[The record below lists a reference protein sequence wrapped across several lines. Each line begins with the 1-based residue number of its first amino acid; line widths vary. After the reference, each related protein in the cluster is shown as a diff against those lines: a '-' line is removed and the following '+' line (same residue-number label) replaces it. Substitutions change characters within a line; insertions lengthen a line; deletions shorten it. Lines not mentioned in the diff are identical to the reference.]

1 MFISTNY
8 KAMNLITGQTF
19 SIAGNIFF
27 ANVKDERSNSP
38 PFEHI
43 PTRPIPREASIEI
56 FKLKQ
61 NFTYSISINQ
71 VLIGRPKKSVI
82 HIYLALIH

>member
-1 MFISTNY
+1 MFISSNY

-19 SIAGNIFF
+19 SIVGNIFL
-27 ANVKDERSNSP
+27 ADVKDERSNSS
-38 PFEHI
+38 PFGHI

-61 NFTYSISINQ
+61 NFTY
-71 VLIGRPKKSVI
+71 
-82 HIYLALIH
+82 